1 MIMLYLHVH
10 ALGHWVRRQSVSL
23 VVTSKGLHTSKCNW
37 IRIMEMDDIRKRC
50 MQKSILIIRTL
61 NRTQHT
67 VPSNQVLPSGK

>member
-1 MIMLYLHVH
+1 MMYFHMH
-10 ALGHWVRRQSVSL
+10 ALGHLVRQQSVSL

-37 IRIMEMDDIRKRC
+37 IRIMEMDDIRICC

-67 VPSNQVLPSGK
+67 VSSSQALLSGK